1 MFKYFPQQV
10 GVMLS
15 AASDGQACLY
25 DAEKAVMGFR
35 HTDIAADLFEKWKFP
50 VALSQNVVYHHRPSA
65 ANDPAKAAV
74 IHLSDIIAHSLGEG
88 KSGEWRIPTLD
99 VAAWDKLRLSP
110 QTLSTVIPQ
119 AIHHLGFLTTIFL
132 GG

>member
-65 ANDPAKAAV
+65 ANDPANSITRSKHN
-74 IHLSDIIAHSLGEG
+74 IRFIKKPPL
-88 KSGEWRIPTLD
+88 KY
-99 VAAWDKLRLSP
+99 
-110 QTLSTVIPQ
+110 
-119 AIHHLGFLTTIFL
+119 IF
-132 GG
+132 